1 MAPPSPIA
9 SLCAWFGFVAL
20 LVCEAEGQS
29 GAGPEVTIA
38 LGRLKGTQT
47 NVKGTDKLVN
57 VFLGIPFAKA
67 PLGSLR
73 FSPPEP
79 PEPWTGVRDATS
91 YPPLC
96 PQDLSLLKTAEK
108 NFKEKHLAFQT
119 SEDCLYLSVY
129 SPAGSSKKDKL
140 PVMVWI
146 HGGNFIFGGSA
157 RYDGSALSAYEN
169 VVVVLIQYRLGL
181 LGYFN
186 TGDEHAPGNWAYL
199 DQVAALRW
207 VQGNIEHFGGD
218 PASVTLFGISAG
230 SCSVFAHVLSP
241 LSKGL
246 FHKAISE
253 SGIIIP
259 PSKDLRLSTDLEK
272 IASIFKCDTSSS
284 LSLLD
289 CLRKQEAEHIVL
301 NSKEISFLPLV
312 LDGVFLHKPPEE
324 ILAGKEFNA
333 VPFMIGVTNNE
344 FGWNI
349 RSTSKMKSLREIGD
363 RKSIA
368 STVEVFLPMI
378 DVPSDFLPMIL
389 DEYLGDTEDPAELRD
404 GFLDLLGDMAIVM
417 PAIKALN
424 YHRESGAPTYFF
436 EFQHRA
442 SAFRDSKPDYVKA
455 DHGDEV
461 GFVFGGPFL
470 AGDIQLCSEVTEE
483 EKNLSRTLMKYWAN
497 FARNGNP
504 NGEGLVEWPSYNL
517 NEEYLQINL
526 QQKKDRKLKEKKVE
540 FWKKVTLE
548 KTNSKSTQN
557 KKFKVEL

>member
-1 MAPPSPIA
+1 NV
-9 SLCAWFGFVAL
+9 LFLFVISSTGVFWGEGL
-20 LVCEAEGQS
+20 L
-29 GAGPEVTIA
+29 
-38 LGRLKGTQT
+38 LGTQE

-79 PEPWTGVRDATS
+79 PEPWTGLRDATS

-96 PQDLSLLKTAEK
+96 PQDLSMLKTAEK
-108 NFKEKHLAFQT
+108 NYKEKHLAFQT

-146 HGGNFIFGGSA
+146 HGGNFIFGGAA

-169 VVVVLIQYRLGL
+169 VVVVIIQYRLGL
-181 LGYFN
+181 LGFFN
-186 TGDEHAPGNWAYL
+186 TGDEHARGNWAYL

-230 SCSVFAHVLSP
+230 SCFVFVLSP

-253 SGIIIP
+253 SGACILYSCAKLNLCYSGCRYLNFLKLFFALRTFNVDILH
-259 PSKDLRLSTDLEK
+259 DLKEKLE
-272 IASIFKCDTSSS
+272 I
-284 LSLLD
+284 LLTTN
-289 CLRKQEAEHIVL
+289 LIGFFLFLQ
-301 NSKEISFLPLV
+301 EISFLPLV

-333 VPFMIGVTNNE
+333 VPLMIGVTNNE

-349 RSTSKMKSLREIGD
+349 RSVLEASSYMDTSVGT
-363 RKSIA
+363 SILY
-368 STVEVFLPMI
+368 SVSYPK
-378 DVPSDFLPMIL
+378 IL
-389 DEYLGDTEDPAELRD
+389 IPHPDEYLGDTEDPAELRD
-404 GFLDLLGDMAIVM
+404 RFLDLLGDMAIVM

-436 EFQHRA
+436 EFQHRP
-442 SAFRDSKPDYVKA
+442 SAYWDSKPDYVKA

-470 AGDIQLCSEVTEE
+470 AGDIQLRKHS
-483 EKNLSRTLMKYWAN
+483 LFPLAYR
-497 FARNGNP
+497 NP

-526 QQKKDRKLKEKKVE
+526 QQKKDRKLKGKKVE
-540 FWKKVTLE
+540 FWKKVILE
-548 KTNSKSTQN
+548 KTNNKSMPN
-557 KKFKVEL
+557 KKFKLEL